1 MSTIRTSAGLAR
13 MRIDVIIEFTK
24 LDLPEPV
31 EPATSRCGI
40 LARFATTKPP
50 STSLPRPMVSGCTDF
65 CAAFERSTSPS
76 ETISRSLFGI
86 STPIALLPGIGD
98 RMLTSLLATAYEMLR
113 ASAVTRSTLTPGP
126 SSSSYRVTD
135 GARG

>member
-1 MSTIRTSAGLAR
+1 MESSTRFGSMSTMRTSAGFAR

-31 EPATSRCGI
+31 DPATSRWGI

-50 STSLPRPMVSGCTDF
+50 STSLPSPMVMGCTLF
-65 CAAFERSTSPS
+65 VLAPERSTSPK

-86 STPIALLPGIGD
+86 STPIALLPGIGE
-98 RMLTSLLATAYEMLR
+98 RMFTSFEATA
-113 ASAVTRSTLTPGP
+113 
-126 SSSSYRVTD
+126 
-135 GARG
+135 